1 MCKLSKEY
9 FNLLS
14 DKLNIEWDINYT
26 TNKINEIRSELNEYN
41 ELLKKHELKYQET
54 IKNIKKFKLIK
65 E

>member
-1 MCKLSKEY
+1 MDKLSKEY
-9 FNLLS
+9 FNLLN
-14 DKLNIEWDINYT
+14 DKTNIEWDINYT
-26 TNKINEIRSELNEYN
+26 TRKINEIRSELNEYT

>member
-1 MCKLSKEY
+1 MDKLSKEY
-9 FNLLS
+9 FNLLN
-14 DKLNIEWDINYT
+14 DKADIEWNINNT
-26 TNKINEIRSELNEYN
+26 TKKINEIRSELNEYN